1 MLKQTNKLSEGLK
14 MAELFET
21 TPQNITMH
29 IRNMYK
35 EGELEVGSTVR
46 ISYKF
51 ERKGIE
57 Q

>member
-1 MLKQTNKLSEGLK
+1 MSEKEMLKQTNKLSEGLK

-35 EGELEVGSTVR
+35 EGELEV
-46 ISYKF
+46 
-51 ERKGIE
+51 
-57 Q
+57 